1 MLKPQSTF
9 LSAAAEVQ
17 FTTTSVAVDEGSS
30 EMICVILQSTNAMTL
45 EVDLIVDLE
54 LETGNQH

>member
-9 LSAAAEVQ
+9 LSAAGEVQ

-45 EVDLIVDLE
+45 EVDLMVDLE
-54 LETGNQH
+54 LEAGNQY